1 MFEEKLG
8 MRKREDRGEGVR
20 GERGKWI
27 VRMTERQQEN
37 ENG

>member
-1 MFEEKLG
+1 
-8 MRKREDRGEGVR
+8 MRKRDDRGEGVK

-27 VRMTERQQEN
+27 VRITERQPED